1 MRAYISNIK
10 ISVHIQLMY
19 PFEVWMKVIA
29 RLLFTYLQVVLWET
43 LFLSNGQIGN
53 SFSSTETL
61 SYILMVNLVYT
72 FMFGNVISW
81 INDQIRT
88 GNILY
93 DLLRPVNYCFLSAS
107 RYIGETIINICFKT
121 IPMILVSL
129 IFWRKWMVFNDHW
142 LWFSISLLLGYLI
155 NYFYSY
161 IIGLLAFWLIE
172 SWPLN
177 MFLSAIYK
185 LMSGMWIPVFLFP
198 DSLKKVSAFM
208 PYKYIYSTPVMI
220 ITNEMSSVEIY
231 IELGIQFFWLIF
243 IVLLMLIV
251 WKAGKRHLV
260 IQGG

>member
-121 IPMILVSL
+121 IPMILV
-129 IFWRKWMVFNDHW
+129 
-142 LWFSISLLLGYLI
+142 
-155 NYFYSY
+155 
-161 IIGLLAFWLIE
+161 
-172 SWPLN
+172 
-177 MFLSAIYK
+177 
-185 LMSGMWIPVFLFP
+185 
-198 DSLKKVSAFM
+198 
-208 PYKYIYSTPVMI
+208 
-220 ITNEMSSVEIY
+220 
-231 IELGIQFFWLIF
+231 
-243 IVLLMLIV
+243 
-251 WKAGKRHLV
+251 LV
-260 IQGG
+260 